1 MLHVLGCKVAIV
13 ELKYFERDKV
23 FGLKTERCFG
33 FYNQ

>member
-1 MLHVLGCKVAIV
+1 MFHVLGCEVGIV

-23 FGLKTERCFG
+23 FDLKTERYLV